1 MQLRLQEPV
10 AGTVAGFAAA
20 EVAETQEFWQFM
32 ASVSQAIEQLV
43 NAVAAAG
50 NWGGVKGIG

>member
-1 MQLRLQEPV
+1 LQEPV
-10 AGTVAGFAAA
+10 AGTDAGVAAG
-20 EVAETQEFWQFM
+20 EVVGMQKFWQFM
-32 ASVSQAIEQLV
+32 ASVSQAAEQLV